1 MTRDELLKLLNEQ
14 CDEAAALM
22 AAAKKSQAEY
32 EAATKADKEAWEAIH
47 ANRRSRDVT
56 MHRILEVSMGN
67 ADPGP
72 YEEKP

>member
-1 MTRDELLKLLNEQ
+1 VTRDELLKLFAEQ
-14 CDEAAALM
+14 CDEAATLM

-32 EAATKADKEAWEAIH
+32 EAATKADRQAWEAIQSS
-47 ANRRSRDVT
+47 RRARDVT